1 MVTFGHGRDITPLL
15 TSLASSKSLDVCVTE
30 GAMVVGVV
38 VANLTDTSSFAAVM
52 GDLAVDFVVSP

>member
-1 MVTFGHGRDITPLL
+1 MSLVSSEGFDICT
-15 TSLASSKSLDVCVTE
+15 TE
-30 GAMVVGVV
+30 SAMDIGVV